1 MADFFKDGQLDYI
14 QRLNQ
19 MYTSFAAGPYNALP
33 LSGGVLTGKLTAS
46 AGLSTTAMEADVTA
60 TSSMRGKLVLQ
71 TTSTPGWYKIGR
83 LLGGVPAAGRIFVG
97 GTSGYGAGGATGSSA
112 GLTEIHFRAENDGLL
127 RGFIY
132 CTSSGFSGVFAC
144 IIDGN
149 KDVYLS
155 LGTSFNGD
163 VQVYG
168 EFGFTPGLVFIGA
181 TAPAG
186 QAMLAKK
193 VTMLGTLPALTV
205 DSVGLATPGKVAA
218 IGDVT
223 SGNYLRGS
231 LISVGPIAAG
241 VGQSVISGIDQS
253 QGATNLA
260 LPNSATFYVCAGP
273 VGAAAATAV
282 NISRNTSTGRSM
294 NAGGTINASGADY
307 AEYMTKAAL
316 CGAIA
321 PGQIV
326 GIDAEGRLTDKWDFA
341 IAFSVKSTNP
351 CMVGGDSWA
360 QHLGQRP
367 AAPLRVQPTVEQVL
381 VTPAVSA
388 DEASGTDAIPA
399 VYDTVTNAPGDTDDE
414 WAAKQAVHVAAQ
426 AAFDIALEAARQT
439 VDRIAF
445 AGQVPLN
452 VFGATPGQFI
462 VPVQEG
468 EGIAGMAMDKGEMN
482 LDQYVDAIGRV
493 IAIEEDGR
501 ARIIVKV
508 A

>member
-1 MADFFKDGQLDYI
+1 MADFFYDGMPNVNE
-14 QRLNQ
+14 RLNLL
-19 MYTSFAAGPYNALP
+19 YTAFAAGPYNALP

-46 AGLSTTAMEADVTA
+46 AGLSTTGLVAEVTT
-60 TSSMRGKLVLQ
+60 TSAMRGGLTLQ

-83 LLGGVPAAGRIFVG
+83 LSGGVPGAGRIFVG

-132 CTSSGFSGVFAC
+132 CTSSGSSGVFAC

-168 EFGFTPGLVFIGA
+168 EFGFTPGWAFIGA

-205 DSVGLATPGKVAA
+205 DSVGIATPGKVAA

-223 SGNYLRGS
+223 SANYLRGS
-231 LISVGPIAAG
+231 LINVGPITAAI
-241 VGQSVISGIDQS
+241 GQSTICGIDQS
-253 QGATNLA
+253 QGATNLSVQ
-260 LPNSATFYVCAGP
+260 NSVIFYVCAGP

-282 NISRNTSTGRSM
+282 NISRNTSTGRSV

-307 AEYMTKAAL
+307 AEYMTKGAL

-326 GIDAEGRLTDKWDFA
+326 GIDDEGRLTDKWDFA

-381 VTPAVSA
+381 VTPAVPA

-399 VYDTVTNAPGDTDDE
+399 VYDTVPNAPGDTDDE
-414 WAAKQAVHVAAQ
+414 WAAKQAVHVAAL
-426 AAFDIALEAARQT
+426 AAFDIALETARQT

-445 AGQVPLN
+445 AGQVPVN

-462 VPVQEG
+462 VPVQDG
-468 EGIAGMAMDKGEMN
+468 AGIVGTAMDEDDITLK
-482 LDQYVDAIGRV
+482 QYMRSIGKV
-493 IAIEEDGR
+493 ISIEEDGR